1 LYVLKLAFFDL
12 FIEDR
17 FTALPLP
24 IDVFLITGSGRQ
36 PPTDFAMLY
45 YLISK

>member
-12 FIEDR
+12 FIEDF

-36 PPTDFAMLY
+36 VPVVDFAMLY
-45 YLISK
+45 LPNI